1 MKTRLVATYSIVA
14 RDPATGDL
22 GIAVQSKFLAV
33 GSVVPWAI
41 AGVGAIATQALAN
54 PVYGPN
60 GLRMIRNGASAQEA
74 LARLL
79 EGDDGREHRQAGIVD
94 AQGNA
99 ATFTGGSC
107 FPWAGGRT
115 GEGYA
120 AQGNILVSAATVD
133 ALADTFEAARGPLA
147 DRLLAALRAGQAAG
161 GDRRGMES
169 AALLVVREN
178 GGYNGM
184 NDRYIDLRIDDHP
197 SPIEELRRI
206 KDLHDLYMERTSE
219 GTALPLNDV
228 LIREIQDLLAASGDL
243 HAPASGSYD
252 AATEEAMRAYT
263 GRANLEMRTATAT
276 HIDPRVL
283 EYMRAH
289 RHG

>member
-1 MKTRLVATYSIVA
+1 MTTRLVATYSIVA
-14 RDPATGDL
+14 RDPANGDL
-22 GIAVQSKFLAV
+22 GVAVQSRFLAV

-41 AGVGAIATQALAN
+41 AGVGAVATQALAH

-60 GLRMIRNGASAQEA
+60 GLRMIRNGATAQEA
-74 LARLL
+74 LARLI
-79 EGDDGREHRQAGIVD
+79 EGDDGREDRQVGIVD
-94 AQGNA
+94 AQGSA

-133 ALADTFEAARGPLA
+133 ALAGTFEATRGSLA
-147 DRLLAALRAGQAAG
+147 DRLLAALAAGQVAG
-161 GDRRGMES
+161 GDSRGMES

-178 GGYNGM
+178 GGYNGL
-184 NDRYIDLRIDDHP
+184 NDRYIDLRVDDHP

-206 KDLHDLYMERTSE
+206 KDLHDLYMERTPE
-219 GTALPLNDV
+219 GTALRLDEALV
-228 LIREIQDLLAASGDL
+228 REIQDLLIAAGDL
-243 HAPASGSYD
+243 HGPISGNYD
-252 AATEEAMRAYT
+252 AATERAMRAYT
-263 GRANLEMRTATAT
+263 GRANLEMRTATAI

-283 EYMRAH
+283 EYMRV
-289 RHG
+289 HGR

>member
-14 RDPATGDL
+14 RDPVNGDL

-33 GSVVPWAI
+33 GSVVPWAT
-41 AGVGAIATQALAN
+41 AGVGAVATQALAH

-60 GLRMIRNGASAQEA
+60 GLRMMRNGATAQET
-74 LARLL
+74 LARLI
-79 EGDDGREHRQAGIVD
+79 EGDDGREQRQVGIVD

-99 ATFTGGSC
+99 ATYTGGSC

-133 ALADTFEAARGPLA
+133 ALAETFEAARGPLA
-147 DRLLAALRAGQAAG
+147 DRLLAALAAGQAAG

-184 NDRYIDLRIDDHP
+184 NDRYIDLRVDDHP
-197 SPIEELRRI
+197 APIEELRRI
-206 KDLHDLYMERTSE
+206 KGLHDLYMERTPE
-219 GTALPLNDV
+219 GTALPLDEA
-228 LIREIQDLLAASGDL
+228 LIREIQELLIAAGDL
-243 HAPASGSYD
+243 RGPVSGSYD
-252 AATEEAMRAYT
+252 AATEAAMRAYT
-263 GRANLEMRTATAT
+263 GRENLEMRTATASR
-276 HIDPRVL
+276 IDPRVL
-283 EYMRAH
+283 EYLRAH
-289 RHG
+289 RP